1 MNAPLHGLI
10 AEFKSPEALL
20 AAVKAAAA
28 HGYTQMDAYTPF
40 PVHGLA
46 RALGKRR
53 SWLPLLFLLG
63 GMAGGTG
70 GYFMQWYAM
79 AIDYPLNIG
88 GRPLHSWPSF
98 IPVTF
103 ELTILISALTGVL
116 GLFLTMRLPKPHD
129 PVFNV
134 PEFKRASDDRFF
146 LCLEESDP
154 KFSLATTRGFLES
167 LAPERVMEVPL

>member
-1 MNAPLHGLI
+1 MNAPIHGLM

-20 AAVKAAAA
+20 AAADASTAR
-28 HGYTQMDAYTPF
+28 GYTQMDAYTPF

-53 SWLPLLFLLG
+53 STLPLLFLLG
-63 GMAGGTG
+63 GAAGGSG

-88 GRPLHSWPSF
+88 GRPFHSWPSF
-98 IPVTF
+98 VPVTF
-103 ELTILISALTGVL
+103 ELTILIAALTGVL
-116 GLFLTMRLPKPHD
+116 GLFLSIRLPKPYD
-129 PVFNV
+129 PVFNL

-146 LCLEESDP
+146 LCLKQSDP
-154 KFSLATTRGFLES
+154 QFSLATTRGFLES
-167 LAPERVMEVPL
+167 LAPERVMEVPE